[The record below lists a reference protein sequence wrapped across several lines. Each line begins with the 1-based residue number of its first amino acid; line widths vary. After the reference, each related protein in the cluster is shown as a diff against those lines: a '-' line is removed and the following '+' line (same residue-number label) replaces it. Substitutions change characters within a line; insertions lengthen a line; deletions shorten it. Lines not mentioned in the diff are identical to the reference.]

1 MASSKMLSN
10 FRFLNQH
17 ANGRVVL
24 DLGEALPDDS
34 QDMTEAGA
42 VETFSSARAR
52 VPVLAGGIHGV
63 ILDEL
68 LHPVLEGTHARVHVA
83 WFGRWM

>member
-10 FRFLNQH
+10 FRCHKQH
-17 ANGRVVL
+17 ANGRVIQ

-34 QDMTEAGA
+34 RDMTEASA
-42 VETFSSARAR
+42 VENSFSARAR

-68 LHPVLEGTHARVHVA
+68 LHPILEGTHARVHVA
-83 WFGRWM
+83 WSGRWM

>member
-10 FRFLNQH
+10 FRFHNQH
-17 ANGRVVL
+17 ANGWVVQ

-34 QDMTEAGA
+34 MDKTEAGA
-42 VETFSSARAR
+42 VETASTARAC

-63 ILDEL
+63 TLEEL

-83 WFGRWM
+83 WSGRWM

>member
-10 FRFLNQH
+10 FRFHNQH
-17 ANGRVVL
+17 AYGRVVQ

-34 QDMTEAGA
+34 RGMTEAGA
-42 VETFSSARAR
+42 VENVSSARAR

-63 ILDEL
+63 TLEKL
-68 LHPVLEGTHARVHVA
+68 LHPVLEGTHVRVHVA
-83 WFGRWM
+83 WSGRWM